1 MANPW
6 EAAVNFSGEG
16 EADVGAKNQQDFSAV
31 IRQSATSKA
40 AESKPDDDDPV
51 GGEGLRSSVRQSRRR
66 SVERNSSKEGENFPG
81 AAELE
86 AAAGAKK

>member
-16 EADVGAKNQQDFSAV
+16 EAEVGSKNSHDFSAV
-31 IRQSATSKA
+31 IRQSATA
-40 AESKPDDDDPV
+40 APAESKPNDDDPV

-66 SVERNSSKEGENFPG
+66 SVERNSSKEGKAFPG
-81 AAELE
+81 VAELE
-86 AAAGAKK
+86 AAASKK